1 MRPQSATI
9 TITHAVTAAAGVF
22 APGHVGELT
31 QYLPFELVDDV
42 LEQTRTV
49 QRRLRD
55 LPSRTGVYFLLAL
68 AMFPRLGYVRVWE
81 KLTAGLA
88 GLALPARRRRRCATC
103 AGLLGPEPMRA
114 LFEVVAGPLAQP
126 HTPGVRFGGLRTVA
140 FDGLNS
146 LKVPDTDRNRCWMG
160 RIRYRMG
167 WAGYPTL
174 RLMTLAETG
183 TRALI
188 CGAIGSAAD
197 RVKASLARRLLPLLR
212 PGMLLLLDRGF
223 DADAFLS
230 EVDATGAMLLA
241 RAKST
246 RNPRV
251 LGHLPD
257 GSYLSRLDGL
267 TVRIIEA
274 DLTLTGADGSSAR
287 DRYRLI
293 TTLLDHRRY
302 PAAALIRLYH
312 ERWEIESAYLA
323 LRHTLLNGHVLRSG
337 DRPGLEQETW
347 ALLTLYELL
356 RMAMVTAVE
365 TRPGTDPDRASFTAA
380 LEAARD
386 QLTAARGIC
395 PAGPALPARRH
406 RPRRPGRPAAR
417 PPPPLQRPQGQMLHL
432 PLPQPRRRPSCRVH
446 RRHRDRH
453 RHQHPA
459 YRHQAQARRPERT
472 PPVPACDPQ
481 AAGHGDHEHRSPPP
495 LERRRTRRAP
505 PGQAPQP
512 PDPARRMDPL
522 RLPHPDR
529 TRNLHTRRTSH
540 TAVTAGQSHQTLN
553 YVALNHEVTP
563 KAPLGSGCREYSYG
577 GFGGGHPHF
586 HPHAPGLTDVG
597 TVRPPASPGLS

>member
-1 MRPQSATI
+1 LRPQSGTI

-42 LEQTRTV
+42 LEQTKTV

-68 AMFPRLGYVRVWE
+68 AMFPRLGYARVWD

-88 GLALPARRRRRCATC
+88 GLAVPCPSEKALRDLRRR
-103 AGLLGPEPMRA
+103 LGPAPMRA

-126 HTPGVRFGGLRTVA
+126 HTPGARFGGLRTVA

-188 CGAIGSAAD
+188 GAAIGSAAD
-197 RVKASLARRLLPLLR
+197 RDEAGLARRLLPLLR

-223 DADAFLS
+223 DADAFLA
-230 EVDATGAMLLA
+230 EVDATGAMVLA

-246 RNPRV
+246 RNPPV
-251 LGHLPD
+251 LEHLPD
-257 GSYLSRLDGL
+257 GSYLSCLSGL
-267 TVRIIEA
+267 AVRIIEA
-274 DLTLTGADGSSAR
+274 ALTVTGADGGSVI
-287 DRYRLI
+287 DTYRLI
-293 TTLLDHRRY
+293 TTLLDHRRH

-337 DRPGLEQETW
+337 DRAGLEQETW
-347 ALLTLYELL
+347 ALLTLYQLL

-365 TRPGTDPDRASFTAA
+365 TRPGTDPDRASFTIA

-395 PAGPALPARRH
+395 PAGPADLPGAIGRAVLAALLPARRT
-406 RPRRPGRPAAR
+406 RYSARKVKCGTSRYLNRDDGRPAASTAITSIDIAISTPPIDIR
-417 PPPPLQRPQGQMLHL
+417 PRPCRDRGAPRQ
-432 PLPQPRRRPSCRVH
+432 PQPPT
-446 RRHRDRH
+446 RRHRVTAIMSIDPYRAWSGAELAAQLQVKP
-453 RHQHPA
+453 RNLLTQLAEWTRYGFITRTGPGTYTLAAPA
-459 YRHQAQARRPERT
+459 T
-472 PPVPACDPQ
+472 PP
-481 AAGHGDHEHRSPPP
+481 
-495 LERRRTRRAP
+495 
-505 PGQAPQP
+505 
-512 PDPARRMDPL
+512 
-522 RLPHPDR
+522 
-529 TRNLHTRRTSH
+529 
-540 TAVTAGQSHQTLN
+540 
-553 YVALNHEVTP
+553 
-563 KAPLGSGCREYSYG
+563 
-577 GFGGGHPHF
+577 
-586 HPHAPGLTDVG
+586 
-597 TVRPPASPGLS
+597 

>member
-1 MRPQSATI
+1 LRPQSATI

-42 LEQTRTV
+42 LEQTKTV

-68 AMFPRLGYVRVWE
+68 AMFPRLGYARVWD

-88 GLALPARRRRRCATC
+88 GLALPCPSEKALRDLRRR
-103 AGLLGPEPMRA
+103 LGPEPMRA

-126 HTPGVRFGGLRTVA
+126 RTPGVRFAGLRTVA

-146 LKVPDTDRNRCWMG
+146 LKAPDTDRNRCWMG

-188 CGAIGSAAD
+188 GAAIGSAAD
-197 RVKASLARRLLPLLR
+197 RDEASLARRLLPLLR

-223 DADAFLS
+223 DADAFLA
-230 EVDATGAMLLA
+230 EVDATGAMVLA

-246 RNPRV
+246 RNPQV
-251 LGHLPD
+251 LEHLPD
-257 GSYLSRLDGL
+257 GSYLSCLNGL
-267 TVRIIEA
+267 AVRIIEA
-274 DLTLTGADGSSAR
+274 ALTVTGADGGSVI
-287 DRYRLI
+287 DTYRLI
-293 TTLLDHRRY
+293 TTLLDHRRH
-302 PAAALIRLYH
+302 PAASLIRLYH

-347 ALLTLYELL
+347 ALLTLYQLL

-365 TRPGTDPDRASFTAA
+365 TRPGTDPDRASFTIA

-395 PAGPALPARRH
+395 PDGPADLPGAIGRAVLAALLPARR
-406 RPRRPGRPAAR
+406 
-417 PPPPLQRPQGQMLHL
+417 PPLQRPQGQMRHL
-432 PLPQPRRRPSCRVH
+432 PLPQPRRRPS
-446 RRHRDRH
+446 RRSDRDHLDRH

-459 YRHQAQARRPERT
+459 RRPQAQARPARP
-472 PPVPACDPQ
+472 PPAPAGNPQ
-481 AAGHGDHEHRSPPP
+481 ATRHRDHEHRSPPR
-495 LERRRTRRAP
+495 LERRRTRRATA
-505 PGQAPQP
+505 GQAPQP

-529 TRNLHTRRTSH
+529 PRNLHTRRTSH
-540 TAVTAGQSHQTLN
+540 AAVTAGQSRQTLN
-553 YVALNHEVTP
+553 YVAL
-563 KAPLGSGCREYSYG
+563 LRDGLQ
-577 GFGGGHPHF
+577 PH
-586 HPHAPGLTDVG
+586 LTE
-597 TVRPPASPGLS
+597 TVRRLPGSL